1 VSTVDPSPLAPDLA
15 PELVQ
20 GRPLRQE
27 AWRRFRH
34 DKVALASLVFL
45 GVLALAALTAPVLAP
60 YGAAE
65 RVPLY
70 RSGPSWSHLFGTD
83 VIGRDVFSRI
93 LHGARVSLT
102 VGVLATSLSLAI
114 GVLVGAVA
122 GYFGGWV
129 DTLLTRA
136 IDVLLAVPYVVL
148 AIAVASVFGG
158 SQLAV
163 ILIIGV
169 TAWTRIARV
178 VRASFLALKQ
188 QEYVEAAIALG
199 FSRSR
204 IMFRHILPNALQP
217 IIVYGTLSVA
227 GVILTEA
234 ALSFLGVGVQD
245 PTPAWGLMIAQGRGQ
260 LVPAPHL
267 LLFPAG
273 ALVLTVL
280 AFVFVGDGLRDALDP
295 RQD

>member
-1 VSTVDPSPLAPDLA
+1 
-15 PELVQ
+15 
-20 GRPLRQE
+20 
-27 AWRRFRH
+27 
-34 DKVALASLVFL
+34 
-45 GVLALAALTAPVLAP
+45 VLALAALAAPVLAP
-60 YGAAE
+60 YGATD

-83 VIGRDVFSRI
+83 VIGRDVFSRV

-102 VGVLATSLSLAI
+102 IGVVATGVSVAI

-122 GYFGGWV
+122 GFFGGWL
-129 DTLLTRA
+129 DTVLTRA

-148 AIAVASVFGG
+148 AVAVASVVGG
-158 SQLAV
+158 SQLSV

-188 QEYVEAAIALG
+188 QEYVEAATSLG

-227 GVILTEA
+227 SVILAEA